1 MDQLLK
7 SLLSIPDWNTFFN
20 YSKNLSK
27 KGKGDL
33 FEKLTH
39 LILKT
44 KPIYKSRF
52 KNVWLLSEGIDLELR
67 KKLNLP
73 KADEGIDLIAE
84 NYTGTFCAIQCK
96 FKGANESPTRKDIA
110 TFLDL
115 SRNHCKNIAEQ
126 ILVHT
131 GTNGIKKTE
140 LLPDSFTQI
149 GLDFWS
155 QLTEEDW
162 LAIQLFAKDEKVP
175 IIKRTPRMHQEEAI
189 SASRQYFLIEKN
201 TRGKLIMPCGTGKS
215 LTAFWITQALAS
227 RTTIIAVPSLALL
240 KQSLEDWTKEM
251 LVFNE
256 GALPEWCCIC
266 SDESAGKISDDFVTD
281 TYSLGIPTT
290 TNAEEITTFLK
301 RKSPGGK
308 VIFITYQSADKLAR
322 VSQSLEF
329 KFDLAILDEAHKTV
343 GAKDKAFSVLLQED
357 KISIGKRLF
366 MTATERIVKG
376 AESEILSM
384 DDASVY
390 GNVVYKLSFKK
401 AIEEGIITDYKI
413 VTVFVSDSEIQDLI
427 EKNNYI
433 TDNNKEV
440 GEAEAQML
448 TTAIALKKAIKEYNL
463 THTVSFHKSINA
475 SKEFQSLYQKI
486 DTTADSPTIFHIS
499 SKLNAGARS
508 ELLRDFKNTSK
519 AIITNARCL
528 TEGVDVPAIDCVLF
542 ADQKQSI
549 IDIVQASGR
558 ALRQYTDKK
567 TGVKKEVGYIIIPV
581 VLKEDES
588 LDDLTNSD
596 RFKTVARIVTSLS
609 TQDETIAEE
618 LRMVDSR
625 LQKINSRKIQIIGTI
640 NKSINL
646 DLDTF
651 SLRINTKIWER
662 VAKANWMS
670 FEDARLHVKN
680 LNLRS
685 TKFWKKYCNSG
696 LKPLNIPNIPDGVYK
711 DKGWISWGDWLG
723 TNQVSSH
730 LKEFRGFNEAR
741 LFAQSLNIQTIE
753 QWRAFCNHP
762 DFPVDIPKA
771 PNHFYKNKGWIN
783 YYDWFGTKQYQSFEN
798 GKKFAQSLNLKSVK
812 EWGELYKK
820 GGIPADIP
828 QSPNSVYKNRG
839 WKSWGDWLGS
849 NYIANQQREY
859 REYGS
864 AKSFIRKLGLKSIT
878 EWKNYCKEGNKPM
891 DIPNNPDQYYKDKG
905 WSGFGDWLGTG
916 TVAPHKRQFK
926 SFKEAREYVHSLGIQ
941 SSIEWRDFSNS
952 DKRPSDI
959 PGNPA
964 RVYKNEGWKGFGDWL
979 GGNKVANKDKVFLT
993 YSEAKKWAAKLNL
1006 KTQKEWNEYFKKNV
1020 RPSNIPRNPAG
1031 KYKKSGWI
1039 SWSDWLGTTK

>member
-1 MDQLLK
+1 MNHLHKILV
-7 SLLSIPDWNTFFN
+7 SIPDWNAFFD

-27 KGKGDL
+27 KEKGDF
-33 FEKLTH
+33 FEKLTE
-39 LILKT
+39 LIFKT
-44 KPIYKSRF
+44 KSIYKSRF

-67 KKLNLP
+67 SKLNLP

-96 FKGANESPTRKDIA
+96 FKGAHESPTRKDIA

-115 SRNHCKNIAEQ
+115 SRNHCKNITEQ

-162 LAIQLFAKDEKVP
+162 FAIQLLIKGEKVTSV
-175 IIKRTPRMHQEEAI
+175 KRNPRPHQQEAI
-189 SASRQYFLIEKN
+189 AASVQYFLNDKS

-215 LTAFWITQALAS
+215 LTAFWIAQALAS

-256 GALPEWCCIC
+256 GELPEWCCIC

-281 TYSLGIPTT
+281 LYSLGIPTT
-290 TNAEEITTFLK
+290 TNAEEIATFLK

-308 VIFITYQSADKLAR
+308 VIFTTYQSADKLAQ
-322 VSQSLEF
+322 VSRSLGF

-384 DDASVY
+384 DDAGVY
-390 GNVVYKLSFKK
+390 GNVVFKLSFKK

-448 TTAIALKKAIKEYNL
+448 TTVIALKKAIKEYNL

-486 DTTADSPTIFHIS
+486 DTTEDSPTVFHIS
-499 SKLNAGARS
+499 SKLNAGARA
-508 ELLRDFKNTSK
+508 ELLRDFRNTSK

-549 IDIVQASGR
+549 VDIVQASGR
-558 ALRQYTDKK
+558 ALRKYTDKK
-567 TGVKKEVGYIIIPV
+567 TGLEKEVGYIIIPV
-581 VLKEDES
+581 ILKENES
-588 LDDLTNSD
+588 LDDLTDSD
-596 RFKTVARIVTSLS
+596 RFKTVIRIVTSLS

-618 LRMVDSR
+618 LKLIDAGK
-625 LQKINSRKIQIIGTI
+625 QKTGCGKIQVIGTVT
-640 NKSINL
+640 KSIKLNL
-646 DLDTF
+646 TLF
-651 SLRINTKIWER
+651 SLKISTKLWER
-662 VAKANWMS
+662 IAKVNRLSYNECIS
-670 FEDARLHVKN
+670 FTKSLG
-680 LNLRS
+680 LN
-685 TKFWKKYCNSG
+685 N
-696 LKPLNIPNIPDGVYK
+696 
-711 DKGWISWGDWLG
+711 
-723 TNQVSSH
+723 
-730 LKEFRGFNEAR
+730 
-741 LFAQSLNIQTIE
+741 
-753 QWRAFCNHP
+753 
-762 DFPVDIPKA
+762 
-771 PNHFYKNKGWIN
+771 
-783 YYDWFGTKQYQSFEN
+783 
-798 GKKFAQSLNLKSVK
+798 VK
-812 EWGELYKK
+812 EWWDYCTSGIKPFDIPSKPYNVYPAFWESNGGWNGWLGIKNKNNWDIAKNKFSYDEAKEFLKVNCNGLINSMTKFNKWKNGDLDLRDLPKFPDKMPRNPTNSYSRSNEWVNNYDFFGTIPKQIRTLHRPDFKLIKISYNELKGIVEKENLNSRPEYKK
-820 GGIPADIP
+820 WLED
-828 QSPNSVYKNRG
+828 YKNELEKRG
-839 WKSWGDWLGS
+839 YYAPVKVESYTSEFEGWSTFLNSKSSRSVSQSKG
-849 NYIANQQREY
+849 YIKMNFKD
-859 REYGS
+859 
-864 AKSFIRKLGLKSIT
+864 AKSFVQKLRLKSKT
-878 EWKNYCKEGNKPM
+878 EWYNYIKGEIKGKPNL
-891 DIPNNPDQYYKDKG
+891 P
-905 WSGFGDWLGTG
+905 
-916 TVAPHKRQFK
+916 
-926 SFKEAREYVHSLGIQ
+926 
-941 SSIEWRDFSNS
+941 IE
-952 DKRPSDI
+952 
-959 PGNPA
+959 
-964 RVYKNEGWKGFGDWL
+964 
-979 GGNKVANKDKVFLT
+979 
-993 YSEAKKWAAKLNL
+993 
-1006 KTQKEWNEYFKKNV
+1006 
-1020 RPSNIPRNPAG
+1020 IPRNPSTSYS
-1031 KYKKSGWI
+1031 KDGWI
-1039 SWSDWLGTTK
+1039 SWSDWLGKNE